1 MPSPTYTAI
10 SDGQVLASGN
20 SAEVAR
26 AAHEVQARGV
36 TNVLIFDDASG
47 QRIELDPFSPGPAF
61 AGAPSPQPQPQPVR
75 SGRGRPKLGVVARE
89 VTLLPRHWEWLSG
102 QPGGASAALRRLVD
116 EARRT
121 SEGADRARRAQEA
134 LYRVMSTLAGDLPG
148 FEEAARA
155 LYARDDARF
164 DDLIS
169 GWSGGVRD
177 YLARLA
183 ATERAA
189 RDA

>member
-1 MPSPTYTAI
+1 MSSPTFTAFC
-10 SDGQVLASGN
+10 DGRFLASGN
-20 SAEVAR
+20 STDVAR
-26 AAHEVQARGV
+26 AAHEVRARGAAGV
-36 TNVLIFDDASG
+36 MIFDDASG
-47 QRIELDPFSPGPAF
+47 RQVELDPFSPAPAF
-61 AGAPSPQPQPQPVR
+61 AGVTAPEAQPVR
-75 SGRGRPKLGVVARE
+75 TGRGRPKLGVVARE

-155 LYARDDARF
+155 LYARDDERF
-164 DDLIS
+164 DGLIS
-169 GWSGGVRD
+169 GWSDGIRD

-183 ATERAA
+183 TTERAA
-189 RDA
+189 RET